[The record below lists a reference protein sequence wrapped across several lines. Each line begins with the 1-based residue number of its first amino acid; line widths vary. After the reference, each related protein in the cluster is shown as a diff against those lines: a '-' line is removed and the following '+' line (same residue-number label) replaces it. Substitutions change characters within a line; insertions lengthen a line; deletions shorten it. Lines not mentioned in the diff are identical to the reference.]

1 MHFYNDNDPS
11 SAEWLRGL
19 TKEGLIPDGE
29 VDERSIGDLRA
40 SEVAG
45 FTQCHFFAGI
55 CGWPYALE
63 LAGWPIDEPVWTA
76 SCPCQP
82 FSCAG
87 KRKGFDDA
95 RHLWPVFAKLVAEC
109 RPPVV
114 FGEQVASP
122 AGRDWYAGVRSD
134 LEAMGYA
141 VSAADLCAACV
152 GSPTIRQR
160 LFWVSYSQSE
170 RSRASREIQ
179 GESGRRQRPLGR
191 TDARVA
197 VRLGDSDCDGPSP
210 RRRAI
215 KAARH
220 GSAALADGGGP
231 QELGDASGAG
241 LEERASDGG
250 VRRPARRALE
260 GQAAELRSLGPWSD
274 FIIVRDNK
282 GKLRR
287 TPAEPAFF
295 PLADGL
301 PGRVA
306 QLRGLG
312 NAIVP
317 QLAAVFIEEARA
329 AFGDLARV

>member
-1 MHFYNDNDPS
+1 VTHFYNDNDPS

-19 TKEGLIPDGE
+19 TKAGLIPDGE
-29 VDERSIGDLRA
+29 VDERSIADLRA

-55 CGWPYALE
+55 GGWPYALQ

-82 FSCAG
+82 FSTAG

-109 RPPVV
+109 HPPVV

-122 AGRDWYAGVRSD
+122 AGREWLAGVRREMEE
-134 LEAMGYA
+134 LGYA
-141 VSAADLCAACV
+141 VGAADLCAA
-152 GSPTIRQR
+152 GLGAPHIRQR
-160 LFWVSYSQSE
+160 LYWVAYTQGE
-170 RSRASREIQ
+170 RSRTPGPAQRE
-179 GESGRRQRPLGR
+179 
-191 TDARVA
+191 
-197 VRLGDSDCDGPSP
+197 P
-210 RRRAI
+210 RRRQQSAGRTNARVDGGDSGMADSRSQRRPIDERREGAGQQPIATDGGLSPGGVGDTNGAGPQPRQQTI
-215 KAARH
+215 KATGH
-220 GSAALADGGGP
+220 GLPALADG
-231 QELGDASGAG
+231 
-241 LEERASDGG
+241 R
-250 VRRPARRALE
+250 
-260 GQAAELRSLGPWSD
+260 GPWSD

-287 TPAEPAFF
+287 TPSEPAFF

-329 AFGDLARV
+329 TFGDLARV